1 MIREGLGEA
10 ESYRQF
16 WCLGSRGLIHT
27 GLGDKVR
34 DFQAPYARPAEEL
47 ATWQL
52 DDPGNVSLADVV
64 RNVRPTML
72 IGTSARAGAFTEAI
86 VRDMA
91 AHVDRPIIMPL
102 SNPTS
107 RAEAVPRDIIEW
119 TKGQALVATGS
130 PFAPVE
136 YAGRRFEIAQANNAL
151 VFPGIGL
158 GVVVSKASRVSDRM
172 IAAAAEAVAEI
183 VDVAPYGRALLPS
196 ISQLR
201 RVSGTVAIKVAQTA
215 YEEGLSQV
223 RLEDPVQQIY
233 EAMWQ
238 PVYPEI
244 ILPPGDWKDMAL
256 EKRKAALAARQ
267 SAAADGAGDDS

>member
-1 MIREGLGEA
+1 MREQRVVVFGAVTAGVGIADLMRDRMIREGLGEA

-91 AHVDRPIIMPL
+91 CL
-102 SNPTS
+102 LYTS
-107 RAEAVPRDIIEW
+107 RCV
-119 TKGQALVATGS
+119 
-130 PFAPVE
+130 
-136 YAGRRFEIAQANNAL
+136 
-151 VFPGIGL
+151 
-158 GVVVSKASRVSDRM
+158 
-172 IAAAAEAVAEI
+172 
-183 VDVAPYGRALLPS
+183 
-196 ISQLR
+196 
-201 RVSGTVAIKVAQTA
+201 
-215 YEEGLSQV
+215 
-223 RLEDPVQQIY
+223 
-233 EAMWQ
+233 
-238 PVYPEI
+238 
-244 ILPPGDWKDMAL
+244 
-256 EKRKAALAARQ
+256 
-267 SAAADGAGDDS
+267 